1 MPPEIFASYSREDQA
16 QVFPIVDKLRE
27 RGLNIWI
34 DQEGIHG
41 AKLWSQEIVNAIESS
56 KVFILFASAK
66 AFLSKNV
73 TKELALASESDKHIL
88 PIFIEDAEIPAAMKY
103 QLAGIQHL
111 VHEQG
116 QIDQTADNILRT
128 LGNLDIQSTE
138 PQPTTTTT
146 PPAATKSASKT
157 PLVATALVIALAVI
171 GFLLF
176 KGDSP
181 KELSTSIPPTT
192 AMTHKRIAVLPFRN
206 IGTQENNFIAE
217 GMHEEIDAMLSMAPN
232 LMVKDASRFRN
243 KSTDAKEIGQS
254 LEVDAII
261 TGSVRQANGQ
271 LRVIVKLVDTRT
283 EVNLWAKT
291 YDKNEGDIFSIQR
304 EIAQNV
310 ALGLSVKLDA
320 EFETLVAMRQTENLE
335 AYNLYLEG
343 RKLWNTRSRENMRD
357 SIEKFELALSKDS
370 NFALAHVGIA
380 DAYNQLVRY
389 GYSPSIV
396 SHTKAEQEL
405 GKALQI
411 NNKLSEAHASLGWV
425 QFIFKWAWGGSEES
439 FKRAIEINPNN
450 PEARRWYSRLLWI
463 LNREEEALDQIN
475 VGIRLDPRSPIMHWA
490 KFNVLASL
498 ERKQDAMDS
507 AKMTY
512 ELDPNY
518 SKALLA
524 LVKAN
529 MLNEDYSTALK
540 LAEEGIKKHSNDVT
554 YLVAKSLI
562 LIKQNNKEE
571 AKSILIQVIEKNK
584 VMPVPKSSIALV
596 YYNLGEYNLA
606 LIMLEEALLEKD
618 SILVFNYIECD
629 WSKISESPRL
639 KAIWGKMGLRQT
651 EK

>member
-116 QIDQTADNILRT
+116 QTEQTADNILRT
-128 LGNLDIQSTE
+128 LGNLDIQSAE
-138 PQPTTTTT
+138 PQPAFATMPPTTK
-146 PPAATKSASKT
+146 PASKT
-157 PLVATALVIALAVI
+157 PPVATALVIALAVI

-176 KGDSP
+176 KGDSS

-192 AMTHKRIAVLPFRN
+192 AMTLKRIAVLPFRN
-206 IGTQENNFIAE
+206 IGTQDNNFIAE

-243 KSTDAKEIGQS
+243 KFTDAKEIGQS

-261 TGSVRQANGQ
+261 TGSVRQSNGQ

-283 EVNLWAKT
+283 EANIWAKT

-335 AYNLYLEG
+335 AYNLYLQG

-425 QFIFKWAWGGSEES
+425 QFIFKWAWRGSEES

-475 VGIRLDPRSPIMHWA
+475 VGIRLDPKSPIMHWA

-498 ERKQDAMDS
+498 GRKQDAMDS

-512 ELDPNY
+512 KLDPNY

-529 MLNEDYSTALK
+529 MLNEDYSAALK
-540 LAEEGIKKHSNDVT
+540 LAEEGTKKHRNDVT

-571 AKSILIQVIEKNK
+571 AKNIMIQVIEKNK

-596 YYNLGEYNLA
+596 HYHLGEYNLV
-606 LIMLEEALLEKD
+606 LKMLEEALLEKD
-618 SILVFNYIECD
+618 SNLVFNYIEND
-629 WSKISESPRL
+629 WSKISENPRL
-639 KAIWGKMGLRQT
+639 KAIWGKMGLVHT